1 MGVLGEPELYKNAD
15 AELNKFLFSLRHR
28 RQRIA
33 FIYAANIATND
44 SDIYSVNSGVPNSG
58 KSTKGINE
66 SYRVIKYLREICNKD
81 TDKFSLKDDV
91 IYTDELNVQDLSNA
105 DYRHKVID
113 DGYMQALNL
122 DNTSTIANLIK
133 VVNSTRNHH
142 HLMEWNFQKPTRS
155 AKGLFERFN
164 IFTFKPR
171 IRSPWTI
178 LMAMSPMMILTSD
191 PWYLNELLGSK
202 GQVSDYTIKNW
213 LKLNPNLVCDYTEV
227 KMPPRRWAIYQKYKN
242 EAQARYAKDMQYA
255 KSLKQIDTGMM
266 EEVYQKLKAGVITKK
281 DISEYLTQVYH
292 YTQAQVMKFI
302 TKYDEFERMKKI
314 MEYKK
319 GQGGFFE
326 IGE

>member
-1 MGVLGEPELYKNAD
+1 MYKNAD

-66 SYRVIKYLREICNKD
+66 SYRVIKYLREIFNKD

-164 IFTFKPR
+164 IFTFKP
-171 IRSPWTI
+171 SVS
-178 LMAMSPMMILTSD
+178 AAFS
-191 PWYLNELLGSK
+191 LLYS
-202 GQVSDYTIKNW
+202 
-213 LKLNPNLVCDYTEV
+213 
-227 KMPPRRWAIYQKYKN
+227 R
-242 EAQARYAKDMQYA
+242 
-255 KSLKQIDTGMM
+255 KQD
-266 EEVYQKLKAGVITKK
+266 
-281 DISEYLTQVYH
+281 
-292 YTQAQVMKFI
+292 
-302 TKYDEFERMKKI
+302 
-314 MEYKK
+314 
-319 GQGGFFE
+319 
-326 IGE
+326 